1 MDISFKHILD
11 HLNLLSIKC
20 VLFLESRQNSTYVYN
35 NYLSLPSSFMMPQQ
49 LPLALAAVVV
59 VLLNFIRRLC
69 DDKDYNLTT
78 LGQEI

>member
-1 MDISFKHILD
+1 MY
-11 HLNLLSIKC
+11 
-20 VLFLESRQNSTYVYN
+20 FLESRQNSIYVYN
-35 NYLSLPSSFMMPQQ
+35 HYLSLPSSFMMPQQ

-69 DDKDYNLTT
+69 DDKDYNLTG